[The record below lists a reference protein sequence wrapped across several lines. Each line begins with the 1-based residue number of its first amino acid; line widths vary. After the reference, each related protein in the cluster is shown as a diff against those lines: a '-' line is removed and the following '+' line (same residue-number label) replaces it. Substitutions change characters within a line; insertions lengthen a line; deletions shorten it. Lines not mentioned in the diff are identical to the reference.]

1 MCVCVY
7 HAGQGCFL
15 GDIKVPSMRKWIPG
29 IVTQND
35 VTAKELQTTT
45 AQKLAQKL
53 LSLFFTKEQ
62 MAKGICTDSVD
73 RERLNPYSV
82 DGICCKLYIL
92 ACLLCV
98 QLCITY

>member
-1 MCVCVY
+1 MHVCVCVCVC

-15 GDIKVPSMRKWIPG
+15 GDMKVPSMRKWIPG

-35 VTAKELQTTT
+35 VTAKEL
-45 AQKLAQKL
+45 LAQKL

-62 MAKGICTDSVD
+62 MAKGLCTDSVD
-73 RERLNPYSV
+73 RERLNPDIV
-82 DGICCKLYIL
+82 DGIRCKLYIL